1 MNFIEKAFEQKLTGD
16 DFLQAMADFYSEPE
30 VEEILDQYPRFVKD
44 VIYIMDYDTTVQM
57 EGFDEI
63 INDSLEEKFDDIVTA
78 LDRCG
83 LEDEVAVINEAKAL
97 SANNSE
103 RYDEEY
109 DALTQKIALHNDYEG
124 FWDAVRKYID
134 SNLSY

>member
-63 INDSLEEKFDDIVTA
+63 INGSLEEKFDDIVTA

-97 SANNSE
+97 SANDSE
-103 RYDEEY
+103 KCDEEY
-109 DALTQKIALHNDYEG
+109 DAFTKKIAMHNDYEG

>member
-16 DFLQAMADFYSEPE
+16 DFLQAMADFYNEPE

-44 VIYIMDYDTTVQM
+44 VIYIIDYDTTVQM

-63 INDSLEEKFDDIVTA
+63 INGSLEEKFDDIVTA

-97 SANNSE
+97 SENDSE

-109 DALTQKIALHNDYEG
+109 DALTKKISLHNDYEG

-134 SNLSY
+134 SNLLY

>member
-30 VEEILDQYPRFVKD
+30 VEEIFDQYPRFVKD

-63 INDSLEEKFDDIVTA
+63 INGSLEEKLDI
-78 LDRCG
+78 
-83 LEDEVAVINEAKAL
+83 L
-97 SANNSE
+97 S
-103 RYDEEY
+103 
-109 DALTQKIALHNDYEG
+109 IC
-124 FWDAVRKYID
+124 DAVKNEMWTGR
-134 SNLSY
+134 